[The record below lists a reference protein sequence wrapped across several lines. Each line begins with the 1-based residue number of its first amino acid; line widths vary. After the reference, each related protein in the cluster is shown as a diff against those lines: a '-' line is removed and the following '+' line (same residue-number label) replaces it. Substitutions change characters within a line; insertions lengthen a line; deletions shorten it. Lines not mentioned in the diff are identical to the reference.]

1 MRMTSLIFRDT
12 LKVNVDYGT
21 IVTLFKLKLNENF
34 FKGYI
39 DKDETQLF
47 YISGLLRRPFS
58 VNLPLIQINL
68 ENKETDDGQIIIK
81 FKIVN
86 FALILF
92 GFANVS
98 IFLSSIAGLDPHG
111 DNQVPSEVPLLVFII
126 SYVFLLSKY
135 LIELSEF
142 KKEIRRLQYFL

>member
-12 LKVNVDYGT
+12 LKVNVDYRT

-39 DKDETQLF
+39 DRDETQLF

-58 VNLPLIQINL
+58 INLPLIQINL
-68 ENKETDDGQIIIK
+68 ENKETDDGQIIVK

-98 IFLSSIAGLDPHG
+98 IFLFSIADLDPHG
-111 DNQVPSEVPLLVFII
+111 GNQVPLEVPLLVFII

-142 KKEIRRLQYFL
+142 KKEIRRLQ